1 MDGLVMDP
9 LADLPL
15 PPLRDDLSLS
25 EAASGVSGEPA
36 WMILDPVVNRFYR
49 IGWLEFECLVRWGAS
64 ARAVAER
71 VARETALAV
80 DARQVDALRRFLES
94 HQLLRPSHEAVR
106 RMAASS
112 EGVQWLT
119 WRWWLHHYLFFRVPL
134 VRPGQ
139 PLRWLAARLGWLF
152 TAWVAIAV
160 VVATLTGLVMVAHQ
174 WDTFRAAVAD
184 AFSAEGILGFAGALI
199 IGKTMHE
206 LGHAIVATRLGL
218 RVAHMGVAFV
228 VMWPML
234 YTDTSEAW
242 KLPTARQRLAVA
254 GAGIVTELALA
265 GLATLGWALCEPG
278 ALRSGLLYLATTGWV
293 LSLTLNASPFTR
305 FDGYFILSDLLD
317 VPNLHD
323 RSSALART
331 ALRRSILGLDE
342 PWPEPFPARR
352 RRLLIGFAF
361 VTWVYRFALFLA
373 IAVAVYLMVFKALG
387 IVLFAV
393 EVTWFIAR
401 PITTELRYWWLQRKR
416 IGRRRYRIAAVV
428 ALLACVA
435 LVVPWNTHVP
445 AYGVARTAQQLKVF
459 APFPARLVSVH
470 PVGRVAKGEPLVV
483 LDQPEIGLRLTSS
496 EAGAAVLEAQLSGL
510 MASPDGSSER
520 APVLQRFGVQVDEAQ
535 AARAEIRRMTLI
547 APFAG
552 RWLDVNPE
560 WRGGQWVGTRLPL
573 GVLVDSS
580 HWEVDAYVRQDDVQR
595 IRDGAHATFYPEGEF
610 SPIAGVVRSI
620 ASTRVSSLAQ
630 PMLSARYGGPL
641 ATSRD
646 NDKLVPTVPVFHV
659 VVALEGA
666 PPTDREWRGRL
677 QIEGERRSL
686 LSEGV
691 TRVAAA
697 FLRES
702 GF

>member
-1 MDGLVMDP
+1 MET

-25 EAASGVSGEPA
+25 EASSGASGEPA

-49 IGWLEFECLVRWGAS
+49 IGWLEFECLLRWGAS

-71 VARETALAV
+71 VARETSLAV
-80 DARQVDALRRFLES
+80 DARQVEALRRFLEN
-94 HQLLRPSHEAVR
+94 HHLVRPGPDAVR
-106 RMAASS
+106 RMAAAS

-119 WRWWLHHYLFFRVPL
+119 WRWWLHHYLFFRIPL
-134 VRPGQ
+134 VRPAV
-139 PLRWLAARLGWLF
+139 PLRWLARQLGWLF
-152 TAWVAIAV
+152 TPWVALVLI
-160 VVATLTGLVMVAHQ
+160 VATLAGLVMVAHQ

-184 AFSAEGILGFAGALI
+184 AFSAEGLLGFAGALVV
-199 IGKTMHE
+199 GKTMHE

-254 GAGIVTELALA
+254 SAGIVTEMALA

-317 VPNLHD
+317 MPNLHE

-331 ALRRSILGLDE
+331 ALRRGLLGLDE
-342 PWPEPFPARR
+342 AWPEPFPPARR
-352 RRLLIGFAF
+352 RFLIAFAW

-387 IVLFAV
+387 IVLFVV

-401 PITTELRYWWLQRKR
+401 PIASEVRYAWSQRHR
-416 IGRRRYRIAAVV
+416 VRRSRRRIAAGV
-428 ALLACVA
+428 ALLAVIA
-435 LVVPWNTHVP
+435 LVLPWNSHVP
-445 AYGVARTAQQLKVF
+445 AYGVARTAHQLKVF
-459 APFPARLVSVH
+459 APFPARLSSVR
-470 PVGRVAKGEPLVV
+470 PVGSVVQGDALVV
-483 LDQPEIGLRLTSS
+483 LEQPDIGLRLASS
-496 EAGAAVLEAQLSGL
+496 EAGAAVLEAQLAGL
-510 MASPDGSSER
+510 MAAPDGAGER
-520 APVLQRFGVQVDEAQ
+520 APVLQRLGVQVDEAQ
-535 AARAEIRRMTLI
+535 AARAEIHRMTLT

-552 RWLDVNPE
+552 RWLDVSPE
-560 WRGGQWVGTRLPL
+560 WRSGQWVGTRLPL
-573 GVLVDSS
+573 GVLVDTH

-595 IRDGAHATFYPEGEF
+595 IREGAPALFFPDGEV
-610 SPIAGVVRSI
+610 SPIRGTVTAI
-620 ASTRVSSLAQ
+620 ATTRVSSLGQ

-641 ATSRD
+641 ATSRE

-659 VVALEGA
+659 VVALERA
-666 PPTDREWRGRL
+666 PPGTREWRGRL
-677 QIEGERRSL
+677 RIEGERRSL
-686 LSEGV
+686 LGEGV